1 MRRCAQCHGRLGL
14 GVRFRNL
21 WSGHGWVHLHFCSTR
36 CEGIFKQDREE
47 ANAKRRWYTV
57 LSPSGRGA
65 DSLSC
70 SAHCDRA
77 DQRTENHPTPGG

>member
-21 WSGHGWVHLHFCSTR
+21 WSGHGWVHLRFCSTR
-36 CEGIFKQDREE
+36 CEGIFKQDQEE

-57 LSPSGRGA
+57 LFADLTLCHGVRNVIEQISG
-65 DSLSC
+65 
-70 SAHCDRA
+70 
-77 DQRTENHPTPGG
+77 PKITPRLES